1 MKLAQATAQTEAIA
15 APEPA
20 ALPPIAPDAALAP
33 GTDAALAPVPAGQQ
47 ALEWL
52 LLGGPIVWVLMGL
65 ATIALTIVLLKLW
78 QFATAKVGGSSPAT
92 RILSDWN
99 GGDPRPTIARL
110 AEYRDPASRLAR
122 VALNG
127 LADRHDENI
136 VREELQRLAN
146 AELERLRLL
155 LRPLAFIGSTS
166 PLLGLLGTVIGM
178 IGAFQGIQDAGSQV
192 DPAALSG
199 GIWAALLTTAVGLTV
214 AIPVTMAYTY
224 LERRIERLAQCIED
238 AVTLVFTRGLKSP
251 PAARRGDTDRP
262 ASARRLGVVA
272 DEGGRNAAA
281 S

>member
-1 MKLAQATAQTEAIA
+1 MKLAQATSQTGTIA
-15 APEPA
+15 GPGSADM
-20 ALPPIAPDAALAP
+20 LPIAPDAVHSSASS
-33 GTDAALAPVPAGQQ
+33 GQQ

-52 LLGGPIVWVLMGL
+52 MLGGPIVWVLMGL
-65 ATIALTIVLLKLW
+65 ATIALAIVLLKLW
-78 QFATAKVGGSSPAT
+78 QFTTAKVGGSSPAA
-92 RILSDWN
+92 RVLADWS

-110 AEYRDPASRLAR
+110 AQYRDPASRFAR
-122 VALNG
+122 VALSA
-127 LADRHDENI
+127 LADHHDENTI
-136 VREELQRLAN
+136 REEIQRLAN

-178 IGAFQGIQDAGSQV
+178 IGAFQGIQQAGSQV

-199 GIWAALLTTAVGLTV
+199 GIWAALLTTAVGLAV
-214 AIPVTMAYTY
+214 AIPVTMAHTY

-251 PAARRGDTDRP
+251 PAVRRSDVDRLP
-262 ASARRLGVVA
+262 SARRLGVVA
-272 DEGGRNAAA
+272 DDGERNAAA